1 MTLFDK
7 LFDHKKKPRVRAL
20 NEGPLLREEAP
31 SDPASVVDSPWL
43 TSAQTAAYM
52 RISRKTLFRL
62 LAQKKMPQ
70 PAKVGKQFL
79 WRISQLDTYL
89 LEGGSASPSLKRR
102 GRPRAPQEPGQC

>member
-1 MTLFDK
+1 MTLLDK

-31 SDPASVVDSPWL
+31 SDQVSVVVDSPWL

-62 LAQKKMPQ
+62 LAQKKMPP

-79 WRISQLDTYL
+79 WRISHLDTFL
-89 LEGGSASPSLKRR
+89 LAGGSASPALKRR
-102 GRPRAPQEPGQC
+102 GRPRGTP